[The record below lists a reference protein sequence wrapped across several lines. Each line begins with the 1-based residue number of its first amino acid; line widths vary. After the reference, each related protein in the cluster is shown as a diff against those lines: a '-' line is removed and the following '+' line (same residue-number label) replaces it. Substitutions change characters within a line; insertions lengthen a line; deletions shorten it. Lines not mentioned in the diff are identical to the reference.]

1 MNTFLTYYVI
11 CLVYSFIQISRT
23 WSKYTMPGGLGS
35 TPGLDS
41 IMVVL
46 LCWVLAPID
55 LFLRF
60 VTFYKRADE
69 ARIRNSE
76 I

>member
-11 CLVYSFIQISRT
+11 CLVYSFVQLSRT
-23 WSKYTMPGGLGS
+23 WIKYTMPGGLGT
-35 TPGLDS
+35 TPGFDS
-41 IMVVL
+41 IMVIL

-60 VTFYKRADE
+60 VSFYKKAE
-69 ARIRNSE
+69 KARIRNSQ

>member
-1 MNTFLTYYVI
+1 
-11 CLVYSFIQISRT
+11 
-23 WSKYTMPGGLGS
+23 MPGGLGS

>member
-1 MNTFLTYYVI
+1 
-11 CLVYSFIQISRT
+11 
-23 WSKYTMPGGLGS
+23 MPGGLGS

-60 VTFYKRADE
+60 VTFYNRAVE